1 MNGATQDGRVTAQ
14 GRAMPL
20 PQGRQPTQLP
30 SSIQGEDA
38 QRAARIIRHAARE
51 LHELRFPL
59 LAAAH
64 LGRMIVEGGGTP
76 QVLDRFLRQLERL
89 RNYAFTPQE
98 RTLLEQLSTLD
109 FEGPQAVLRTEGG

>member
-51 LHELRFPL
+51 LHELRFPFVS
-59 LAAAH
+59 AAR
-64 LGRMIVEGGGTP
+64 LGQMIAEGETTP
-76 QVLDRFLRQLERL
+76 QVVRSFIQQLERL

-98 RTLLEQLSTLD
+98 RTLLEQLSTLEFD
-109 FEGPQAVLRTEGG
+109 GPQAVIQEGG